1 MKQVDIV
8 IPVFNEAENIAGLVQ
23 AVKNVLEGLPYQY
36 RFILVDD
43 GSSDGTLSV
52 LQGLAALDPRV
63 QYRSFSRNFG
73 HQAALKA
80 GLDAATGDCTISLDG
95 DFQHPPE
102 LLPELLRRWEEGYEV
117 VYTLRRDEERQAGS
131 VKRWTSDQF
140 YNFLNRMADLD
151 LEKGSAD
158 FRLLDR
164 KCVLVLQKMQEHEP
178 FFRGLVKWI
187 GFKQVSV
194 EYQPHARR
202 AGRSKYTFRKMM
214 RFALQ
219 GITSF
224 STKPLYFAA
233 YLGFVFALASVL
245 YLPYALISKY
255 FGHAVSGWTS
265 VIVTITFFGGLQLC
279 ILGIMGLYLGKVYE
293 QGKGRPLYLV
303 KEETTTPV

>member
-8 IPVFNEAENIAGLVQ
+8 IPVFNEAENIAALVAAVQ
-23 AVKNVLEGLPYQY
+23 AVMEGLPYQF

-52 LQGLAALDPRV
+52 LQGLSALNPCVR
-63 QYRSFSRNFG
+63 YRSFSRNFG

-80 GLDAATGDCTISLDG
+80 GLDASTGDCAISLDG

-102 LLPELLRRWEEGYEV
+102 LIPQLLKHWEEGYDV
-117 VYTLRRDEERQAGS
+117 VYTLRRDEDKQAGS
-131 VKRWTSDQF
+131 LKRWTSDQF
-140 YNFLNRMADLD
+140 YNFMNRMADLD
-151 LEKGSAD
+151 VEKGSAD

-187 GFKQVSV
+187 GFKQISV
-194 EYQPHARR
+194 EYQPQARR
-202 AGRSKYTFRKMM
+202 AGRSKYTVRKMM

-233 YLGFVFALASVL
+233 YLGFVFAVASVL
-245 YLPYALISKY
+245 YVPYALVSYY
-255 FGHAVSGWTS
+255 FGHPISGWTS
-265 VIVTITFFGGLQLC
+265 LIVTITFFGGLQLC
-279 ILGIMGLYLGKVYE
+279 ILGIMGLYLGKVFM
-293 QGKGRPLYLV
+293 QGKHRPMYLV
-303 KEETTTPV
+303 KEETTQS

>member
-1 MKQVDIV
+1 MRHVDIV
-8 IPVFNEAENIAGLVQ
+8 IPVFNESENIAALVT
-23 AVKNVLEGLPYQY
+23 AVKSVMEELPYSY
-36 RFILVDD
+36 GFILVDD

-52 LQGLAALDPRV
+52 LQGLAAIDPRV
-63 QYRSFSRNFG
+63 HYRSFSRNFG

-80 GLDAATGDCTISLDG
+80 GLDQSTGDCAISLDG

-102 LLPELLRRWEEGYEV
+102 LIPELLQRWEEGFDV
-117 VYTLRRDEERQAGS
+117 VYTLRRDGDRQES
-131 VKRWTSDQF
+131 SMKRWTSDQF
-140 YNFLNRMADLD
+140 YNFMNRMADLEM
-151 LEKGSAD
+151 EKGSAD

-164 KCVLVLQKMQEHEP
+164 KCVLVLQKMAEHEP

-187 GFKQVSV
+187 GFRQVSV
-194 EYQPHARR
+194 EYQPHPRR

-233 YLGFVFALASVL
+233 YLGFVFALLSVL
-245 YLPYALISKY
+245 YLPYALFSY
-255 FGHAVSGWTS
+255 YMGRAVSGWTS

-279 ILGIMGLYLGKVYE
+279 ILGIMGLYLGKIFM
-293 QGKGRPLYLV
+293 QGKGRPMYLV
-303 KEETTTPV
+303 KEEA

>member
-8 IPVFNEAENIAGLVQ
+8 IPVYNEAENIAGLVQ
-23 AVKNVLEGLPYQY
+23 AVKGVMDGLPYNY
-36 RFILVDD
+36 GFILVDD

-52 LQGLAALDPRV
+52 LQGLAALDTRV
-63 QYRSFSRNFG
+63 RYRSFSRNFG

-80 GLDAATGDCTISLDG
+80 GLDASTGDCAISLDG

-102 LLPELLRRWEEGYEV
+102 LIPQLLRHWEEGYDV
-117 VYTLRRDEERQAGS
+117 VYTLRRDEEKQAGS
-131 VKRWTSDQF
+131 FKRWTSDQF
-140 YNFLNRMADLD
+140 YNFMNRMADLEM
-151 LEKGSAD
+151 EKGSAD

-164 KCVLVLQKMQEHEP
+164 KCVVVLQKMREHEP

-187 GFKQVSV
+187 GFKQIAV
-194 EYQPHARR
+194 EYQPAARR

-233 YLGFVFALASVL
+233 YLGFVFALASLL
-245 YLPYALISKY
+245 YLPYALISYY
-255 FGHAVSGWTS
+255 FGHVVSGWTS

-279 ILGIMGLYLGKVYE
+279 ILGIIGLYLGKVFM
-293 QGKGRPLYLV
+293 QGKQRPMYLV
-303 KEETTTPV
+303 RDES

>member
-1 MKQVDIV
+1 VKTVDII
-8 IPVFNEAENIAGLVQ
+8 IPVYNEAENIAALVA
-23 AVKNVLEGLPYQY
+23 AVHEAMTGLPYDY
-36 RFILVDD
+36 RFVLVDD
-43 GSSDGTLSV
+43 GSSDGTGQVLKGLSV
-52 LQGLAALDPRV
+52 VDPRV
-63 QYRSFSRNFG
+63 EYLSFSRNFG

-80 GLDAATGDCTISLDG
+80 GIDQSTGDAAISLDG

-102 LLPELLRRWEEGYEV
+102 LIPELLKYWEEGYDV
-117 VYTLRRDEERQAGS
+117 VYTLRKDEEKHTS
-131 VKRWTSDQF
+131 SFKRWSSDQF
-140 YNFLNRMADLD
+140 YNFMNRMADLD

-164 KCVLVLQKMQEHEP
+164 KAVLALQQFEEHEL

-187 GFKQVSV
+187 GYKQIAV
-194 EYQPHARR
+194 EYQPQKRR
-202 AGRSKYTFRKMM
+202 AGTSKYTVRKML

-233 YLGFVFALASVL
+233 YIGFVFAVASLL
-245 YLPYALISKY
+245 YLPYALISYY

-279 ILGIMGLYLGKVYE
+279 ILGIMGLYLGKIFM
-293 QGKGRPLYLV
+293 QSKHRPLYII
-303 KEETTTPV
+303 KEKSL